1 MLQEINSHTDEA
13 TVGRT
18 KEIYTAHR
26 QTIFKSID
34 RLFAGLMVLQW
45 LAGIGVALWLSPK
58 TWMGQ
63 ASQTHIHVWA
73 AIFLGGLISLFPC
86 ALALIWPG
94 RALTRYVIAIGQTL
108 TSALLIHLSGGRI
121 ETHFHVFGSLVI
133 LSFYRDWKVLLP
145 ATIVVALD
153 HFLRGVFWPQSV
165 YGVLVAEP
173 WRWLEHAGWVVFED
187 VFLFLSCVRSQ
198 REMWFIAQ
206 RTAQLETTNK
216 MVEDKIV
223 DISREINERKQTEV
237 ALQQAKEEAERANCA
252 KSEFLSRMSHELRTP
267 MNAILGFAQ
276 LLELDE
282 LKASQREGVTHIL
295 KGGRHLLALIN
306 EVLDIARIESGRLSL
321 SKEPVR
327 LKEVLQ
333 ETLDLVKPLAAQK
346 QVTIVSEDAG
356 SLDRYVMADRQ
367 RLKQVLLNLLSNAVK
382 YNKPGGR
389 VTLSLVEVA
398 CEGLGTG
405 NIGKLRLTVG
415 DTGPGIAQEKFSRL
429 FSPFERLGAENTSVE
444 GTGLGLALS
453 KRLVDAM
460 GGTLGVES
468 VVGEGSLFWVEFGLT
483 QAPGTGERAPDGPI
497 LPDFGSNG
505 SALRTVLYIE
515 DNLSNLTLVEQ
526 ILTRRPSLKLISAMQ
541 GGIGVSLAREHMPE
555 LILLDVNLPDM
566 DGNAVLTK
574 LKKDPRTSSI
584 PVVVIS
590 ADAMQSQVDRLLA
603 SGARAYLTKPIDV
616 ARFLEVVDQTLEKE
630 NKASPGATPQQPSK
644 LAA

>member
-1 MLQEINSHTDEA
+1 MLQEMTLHNDEA
-13 TVGRT
+13 TTRRT
-18 KEIYTAHR
+18 KEIFTDHR

-34 RLFAGLMVLQW
+34 RLFALLMVLQW
-45 LAGIGVALWLSPK
+45 LAGIGMALWLSPR

-63 ASQTHIHVWA
+63 VSQTHIHVWA

-86 ALALIWPG
+86 ALALVWPG
-94 RALTRYVIAIGQTL
+94 RPLTRYVVAVGQTL

-133 LSFYRDWKVLLP
+133 LSFYRDWKVLIP
-145 ATIVVALD
+145 ATFVVALD

-198 REMWFIAQ
+198 KEMWFIAQ

-216 MVEDKIV
+216 IVEEKIIHV
-223 DISREINERKQTEV
+223 SREINERKQAEV
-237 ALQQAKEEAERANCA
+237 ALHQAKEEAERANSA

-276 LLELDE
+276 LLELDD
-282 LKASQREGVTHIL
+282 LKPSQREGVTHIL

-321 SKEPVR
+321 SREPVR
-327 LKEVLQ
+327 LNEVLQ

-346 QVTIVSEDAG
+346 QVRIVIDEAL

-367 RLKQVLLNLLSNAVK
+367 RFKQVLLNLLSNAVK
-382 YNKPGGR
+382 YNQPGGS
-389 VTLSLVEVA
+389 VKLSTLESA
-398 CEGLGTG
+398 CEASENGSP
-405 NIGKLRLTVG
+405 GKLRLIIA
-415 DTGPGIAQEKFSRL
+415 DTGLGIAQEKFSRL
-429 FSPFERLGAENTSVE
+429 FSPFERLGAENSSVE

-468 VVGEGSLFWVEFGLT
+468 VVGQGSAFWVELGLG
-483 QAPGTGERAPDGPI
+483 QAPGSGESEKTTTA
-497 LPDFGSNG
+497 LPELSSTG

-515 DNLSNLTLVEQ
+515 DNLSNLKLVEQ
-526 ILTRRPSLKLISAMQ
+526 ILTRRPALKLVSAMQ
-541 GGIGVSLAREHMPE
+541 GGLGISLARERSPE

-566 DGNAVLTK
+566 DGNAVLTQ
-574 LKKDPRTSSI
+574 LHKDPKTCGI

-590 ADAMQSQVDRLLA
+590 A
-603 SGARAYLTKPIDV
+603 
-616 ARFLEVVDQTLEKE
+616 
-630 NKASPGATPQQPSK
+630 
-644 LAA
+644 